1 VWVFELLQLLKGKH
15 TLSQTQ
21 RHLELAAERLLGHL

>member
-1 VWVFELLQLLKGKH
+1 VFELLQLLKGKH

-21 RHLELAAERLLGHL
+21 RHLELAAERLLGDL